1 MSYAIFFSVKSVIN
15 VGEKIGKTVGRRV
28 PVDSGKYG
36 AGLQR
41 LANEVNRTMRR
52 GICPKGVYRF
62 RSHEEADA
70 WMTRMQVERAKRN

>member
-1 MSYAIFFSVKSVIN
+1 MRLSSTVKSIIN
-15 VGEKIGKTVGRRV
+15 VDEKIGKTVGRRGLAE
-28 PVDSGKYG
+28 SGKYG

-41 LANEVNRTMRR
+41 LANEVNRTMHR

-70 WMTRMQVERAKRN
+70 WMTKMQVRSAKRN